1 LKHLYATVVIL
12 SFAIFTTS
20 YAKDNSKYIANQALL
35 IKKSSQK
42 YFSELGYWP
51 ANITELINSN
61 YLQYDKYNDFELQ
74 KNNADLVI
82 VVKNISQYPKLG
94 HYLIDGMLQN
104 NSLLL
109 TVPPTNKANI
119 TILPRFFCSNL
130 FCRTE

>member
-51 ANITELINSN
+51 TNIVELINSN
-61 YLQYDKYNDFELQ
+61 YLQYGEYNDFELQ

-82 VVKNISQYPKLG
+82 IIKNASHYPKLN
-94 HYLIDGMLQN
+94 HYLIDGVLQKD
-104 NSLLL
+104 SLLL
-109 TVPPTNKANI
+109 TISPIKAAKV